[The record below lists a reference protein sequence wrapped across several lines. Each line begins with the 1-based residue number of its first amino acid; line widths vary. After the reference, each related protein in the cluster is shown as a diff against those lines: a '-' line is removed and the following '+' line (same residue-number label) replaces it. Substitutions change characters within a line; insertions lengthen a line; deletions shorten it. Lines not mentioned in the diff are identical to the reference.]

1 MKKRIKIDS
10 GYIDVYY
17 CKDFMAIRG
26 NDEDRLY
33 LFELPDKYSYLS
45 YSHYTYK
52 INLGTQFAAFYP
64 VGNKIN
70 YHYNGGTARKILNI
84 KFTSLLKIIEKLTK
98 EELENEKFK
107 KIIMETE

>member
-1 MKKRIKIDS
+1 MKRHIKINS
-10 GYIDVYY
+10 GFIDVYY
-17 CKDFMAIRG
+17 CKDFISLRDS
-26 NDEDRLY
+26 NEDRFF

-45 YSHYTYK
+45 YAHYTYK

>member
-17 CKDFMAIRG
+17 CKDFIALRK
-26 NDEDRLY
+26 NNEDRFY
-33 LFELPDKYSYLS
+33 LFELPGKYNSLS
-45 YSHYTYK
+45 YAYYTYK

-70 YHYNGGTARKILNI
+70 YNYNGGTARRILNI
-84 KFTSLLKIIEKLTK
+84 KFTNLLKIIEKLTK

>member
-17 CKDFMAIRG
+17 CKDFIAIRG

-33 LFELPDKYSYLS
+33 LFELPFDKH
-45 YSHYTYK
+45 SHLNYTYE
-52 INLGTQFAAFYP
+52 IILGHQFAAFYP